1 MAKGYFCPPP
11 MFYQEQEVTRELG
24 NMAQSEIDREFGRAY
39 KKDLDIGNGETFVPK
54 GERKYGNFIRNDQGL
69 PQSDGNQASL
79 QNVIMLNSTETK
91 KILGDKNFQ
100 LQLNG
105 NNML

>member
-1 MAKGYFCPPP
+1 MAKGYYCPPP
-11 MFYQEQEVTRELG
+11 MFYQEQEVNRELG

-39 KKDLDIGNGETFVPK
+39 KKDLNIGNGETFVLK
-54 GERKYGNFIRNDQGL
+54 GERKYGNFIGNDQGL
-69 PQSDGNQASL
+69 PQSDGNQAGL